1 MRTYVLKSL
10 NVNKLSNIEIGQ
22 FVTRLFEDLAKVT
35 IDLETDPSLK
45 KLVDD
50 LKTQNA
56 VYDTALKQVYAAEES
71 KTIAKLGKVREN
83 DFQILK
89 DSIRLHRYAK
99 VETEKKSYEDL
110 KLLLD
115 SNKKEKKE
123 TYEEFTKRVR
133 LLIESLKSS
142 KYADDVKT
150 LGIKKYVDE
159 LEKSNDEFNE
169 LFGSRSIVNLQKGKL
184 NTRKERKD
192 LNAKYQKLVN
202 YVVAINE
209 VTPSDNLKTIIG
221 VVNNIRKYY
230 ADIVARKA
238 DMPRG
243 KAKKISDNTNKN
255 ND

>member
-1 MRTYVLKSL
+1 M
-10 NVNKLSNIEIGQ
+10 
-22 FVTRLFEDLAKVT
+22 
-35 IDLETDPSLK
+35 
-45 KLVDD
+45 
-50 LKTQNA
+50 
-56 VYDTALKQVYAAEES
+56 
-71 KTIAKLGKVREN
+71 
-83 DFQILK
+83 
-89 DSIRLHRYAK
+89 
-99 VETEKKSYEDL
+99 
-110 KLLLD
+110 
-115 SNKKEKKE
+115 
-123 TYEEFTKRVR
+123 
-133 LLIESLKSS
+133 IESLKSS